1 MNKVNNLQVRQLK
14 NFCRKHR
21 LDTHLIDGT
30 LTYAENKQY
39 LESQRTDLKS
49 VNELFDSLSADPR
62 LDAWASAEEE
72 YFQNHFLMYYVLAIR
87 DGSTKSS
94 EIGEVRDTEQRFSLK
109 QMAAINQRFSLKTLL
124 LLSA

>member
-1 MNKVNNLQVRQLK
+1 M
-14 NFCRKHR
+14 
-21 LDTHLIDGT
+21 IDST
-30 LTYAENKQY
+30 LTYSENKQY

-49 VNELFDSLSADPR
+49 VSELFDSLSADPR
-62 LDAWASAEEE
+62 LDAWDSAEEE

-94 EIGEVRDTEQRFSLK
+94 EVGEVRDTEQRFSLK

-124 LLSA
+124 LSA